1 MERVPVSATGSTSD
15 LLRGQAIGAGAG
27 VWQFL
32 TRVEPPMT
40 TLADADARARA
51 LRDLRSTLL
60 VEAGAGTGKTA
71 LMAGRLTMLLAD
83 GIEPVHI
90 AAITFTEL
98 AASELATRV
107 YRFIDE
113 LLAGRVPEAMSPAL
127 PGGLNAA
134 QSAALAAGAATLD
147 ELTTATIH
155 GFCQNIIHSYA
166 VEADIDPGAR
176 ILDASQAE
184 AAFDAVFEQW
194 LRRRLTGP
202 ARTGDP
208 IATLSRDDPRHVV

>member
-1 MERVPVSATGSTSD
+1 
-15 LLRGQAIGAGAG
+15 
-27 VWQFL
+27 
-32 TRVEPPMT
+32 
-40 TLADADARARA
+40 
-51 LRDLRSTLL
+51 
-60 VEAGAGTGKTA
+60 
-71 LMAGRLTMLLAD
+71 
-83 GIEPVHI
+83 
-90 AAITFTEL
+90 
-98 AASELATRV
+98 
-107 YRFIDE
+107 
-113 LLAGRVPEAMSPAL
+113 MSPAL
-127 PGGLNAA
+127 PDGLNAA

-208 IATLSRDDPRHVV
+208 IATLSRDDPRHVVPTLHTLACFRRDHRSAGPLPADLSGRPDIDIVDAVGTFSRWMARSPGEAKTARLSANSNGWPTSTLAPSTSGRTLPSFGNSRIRRSWSACAATRSI